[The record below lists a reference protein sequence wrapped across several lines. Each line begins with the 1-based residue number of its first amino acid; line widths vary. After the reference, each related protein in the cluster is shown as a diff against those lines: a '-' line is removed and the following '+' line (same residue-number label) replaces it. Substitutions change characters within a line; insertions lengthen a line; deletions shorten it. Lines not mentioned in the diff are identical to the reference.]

1 MTAPLILPHVTA
13 ATHNASRA
21 FYRTGDD
28 DAVAR
33 DHARLAIVQLCRAYG
48 LSEREVQAIR
58 SIIVSHENGAESEYD
73 LAKMAGRVV
82 EERGVGT

>member
-1 MTAPLILPHVTA
+1 VKPLILPHITA
-13 ATHNASRA
+13 ASHNASRA

-33 DHARLAIVQLCRAYG
+33 DHARLAIVQLCRGLG

-58 SIIVSHENGAESEYD
+58 SIIMSHENGAESEYD
-73 LAKMAGRVV
+73 QAVARR
-82 EERGVGT
+82 EITTEARP